1 MKMFVL
7 TKKLI
12 KIQNDID
19 IINMNRRSLRDI
31 EKQLATLSS
40 KALDLSKNI
49 RNSIKTDS
57 YNFNVEEDDLIANK
71 TNEIKNDL
79 IYIINMATIHG
90 LNKKKFDIEK
100 LNDKQSKSHKYTFLT
115 KIEKYLTYLIEFC
128 TAQSKDL
135 SKRQKKLTKHLNKLV
150 PKELQKS

>member
-19 IINMNRRSLRDI
+19 IININRRSLRDI
-31 EKQLATLSS
+31 EKQLSTLSS

-57 YNFNVEEDDLIANK
+57 YNFNVEENDLIANK
-71 TNEIKNDL
+71 ANEIKNDL

-90 LNKKKFDIEK
+90 LNKKKFNIEK
-100 LNDKQSKSHKYTFLT
+100 LNDRQSKSHKYTFLI

-128 TAQSKDL
+128 TTQSKDL

>member
-19 IINMNRRSLRDI
+19 IINSNRRNLHDI
-31 EKQLATLSS
+31 EKQLAALSS
-40 KALDLSKNI
+40 KALDLFKNI
-49 RNSIKTDS
+49 KNITKTNS
-57 YNFNVEEDDLIANK
+57 YNHFNIKEDVLIVNE
-71 TNEIKNDL
+71 TNEIKNEL
-79 IYIINMATIHG
+79 IGIINTAAIYG
-90 LNKKKFDIEK
+90 LNKKKFNMKK
-100 LNDKQSKSHKYTFLT
+100 LN
-115 KIEKYLTYLIEFC
+115 IEKYLTYLIKFC
-128 TAQSKDL
+128 TTQSKDL